1 MLQKWIN
8 RATAYC
14 THHAWLIIGPAI
26 ILAALS
32 AFYVA
37 RHFAIDTDINDL
49 LSAEL
54 PWRQQEV
61 AFQKA
66 FPQTVELIL
75 VDVGAPTPE
84 AAEAAARDV
93 EQALANKPNLFRSV
107 RGELDNPFFRRN
119 GLLFLSVNQIGH
131 FTGQLITSRPM
142 LSGLVRDPSLRGLV
156 QTLVGILNYQKQGYW
171 LARSIRPPP
180 RSKALPKDV
189 PTSSLGKVWC
199 RASRGRRDLCIA

>member
-8 RATAYC
+8 GATAYSIR
-14 THHAWLIIGPAI
+14 HAWLMIAATI
-26 ILAALS
+26 ILAGLS

-84 AAEAAARDV
+84 AAESAARDV
-93 EQALANKPNLFRSV
+93 EQALANKPDLFRSV

-119 GLLFLSVNQIGH
+119 GVLFLPVNKVAH
-131 FTGQLITSRPM
+131 FTEQLITARPM
-142 LSGLVRDPSLRGLV
+142 LAGLVRDPSLLV
-156 QTLVGILNYQKQGYW
+156 
-171 LARSIRPPP
+171 
-180 RSKALPKDV
+180 
-189 PTSSLGKVWC
+189 
-199 RASRGRRDLCIA
+199 